1 MNDSKKNQ
9 TIQLRIGQ
17 KTPESTKEWVNN
29 QANPNDAAK
38 RVLEHF
44 IRIYGV
50 GDIDSDEIQVKMA
63 KDLLMAKEGLD
74 LSPTNSVN
82 TISNIKPQQNS
93 NISEEKKDTSFEI
106 NTKSQPQQRQ
116 VVRRGEINV

>member
-29 QANPNDAAK
+29 QSNPNDAAK

-63 KDLLMAKEGLD
+63 KDLLMAKGGLD

-82 TISNIKPQQNS
+82 TISNIKQQQNS

-106 NTKSQPQQRQ
+106 NAKSEPQQRQ

>member
-1 MNDSKKNQ
+1 MNDNKKTQ

-29 QANPNDAAK
+29 QSNPNDAAK
-38 RVLEHF
+38 RILEHF
-44 IRIYGV
+44 IRLYGV

-63 KDLLMAKEGLD
+63 KDLLMAKGGLD
-74 LSPTNSVN
+74 LSPINSVN
-82 TISNIKPQQNS
+82 TISNMKTLQNS
-93 NISEEKKDTSFEI
+93 NISEEKKENSVGI
-106 NTKSQPQQRQ
+106 NTKSERQQRQ

>member
-93 NISEEKKDTSFEI
+93 NISEEKRYFI
-106 NTKSQPQQRQ
+106 
-116 VVRRGEINV
+116 